1 MKTAV
6 IYARYSSDSQTEQSI
21 EGQLRVCQQYA
32 QSNDIIILDTY
43 IDRAMTGT
51 NDLRPDFQRMIKDS
65 NKKQWDYVLVYKLDR
80 FSRDKY
86 EMTIHKHTLKNNGVK
101 IISAMEN
108 IPEGPEGIILESMLE
123 GMNQYYSA
131 ELSQKVLR
139 GLNESYLK
147 GQFTGGVQL
156 YGYDVKD
163 KKNVI
168 NPDEAEIVKEI
179 FNKFAKGFT
188 AVDIA
193 KELKARGVRTKKGIF
208 LTDKKIYKMIANTK
222 YIGKTVHRD
231 VVYTNIYP
239 AIIDE
244 FTWQKVQSIRNANK
258 HVPGKKKDKFDFIL
272 SGKIICGY
280 CHTMMVGESGT
291 GRNEE
296 KYYYYNCLGKRR
308 HKKDCSFKAISKE
321 YLEDLVINE
330 TWKMIC
336 NENNIKEISN
346 MIYKKHQQSMKQD
359 TIIKSLEVK
368 RLSALKASE
377 NLISA
382 IEQGIITEQTKT
394 RLKELEAQISKL
406 DFDIEQ
412 ERQRSY
418 TFLTPEKIETYLSKV
433 ISGDIENQ
441 TIRKDIIKT
450 FIREIILYNDKIIIT
465 YNFTSLT
472 PIKTR
477 DTMLKEAEDVECE
490 VNKQLDT
497 AIKNDNV
504 SYKNSCI
511 PPVTNCTHPLRNNK
525 GCVFFILH
533 ECFGIAKP
541 FNINKKKSHVYR
553 GSFVLDTYN

>member
-139 GLNESYLK
+139 GLNESYIK
-147 GQFTGGVQL
+147 GQFTGGYQI

-168 NPDEAEIVKEI
+168 NEDEAEIVKEI
-179 FNKFAKGFT
+179 YEKFANGFT

-193 KELKARGVRTKKGIF
+193 KELKARGVRTKKGVFINAP
-208 LTDKKIYKMIANTK
+208 KIYKIIANTK
-222 YIGKTVHRD
+222 YVGKTTHRGE
-231 VVYTNIYP
+231 VYTNIYP
-239 AIIDE
+239 AIIDDY
-244 FTWQKVQSIRNANK
+244 TWQRVQSIRNANK

-272 SGKIICGY
+272 SGKLVCGD

-291 GRNEE
+291 GRNGE
-296 KYYYYNCLGKRR
+296 KYCYYNCLGRR
-308 HKKDCSFKAISKE
+308 RQKKNCSFKAIPKE
-321 YLEDLVINE
+321 FLENLVITE

-336 NENNIKEISN
+336 NENGIKEISN
-346 MIYKKHQQSMKQD
+346 AIYKKHQLAMKED
-359 TIIKSLEVK
+359 TVIKSLEAK
-368 RLSALKASE
+368 RLSAIKASD

-394 RLKELEAQISKL
+394 RLKELECQISQL

-412 ERQRSY
+412 ERQRAY
-418 TFLTPEKIETYLSKV
+418 TFLTPNKIEDYLSKV
-433 ISGDIENQ
+433 ITGDIENQ

-450 FIREIILYNDKIIIT
+450 FIREIILYNNRIIIT
-465 YNFTSLT
+465 YNFTDLT
-472 PIKTR
+472 PIKNL
-477 DTMLKEAEDVECE
+477 DTMINEIGLVESE
-490 VNKQLDT
+490 VNKQLNT
-497 AIKNDNV
+497 AIKNDFV
-504 SYKNSCI
+504 SHKKSDI
-511 PPVTNCTHPLRNNK
+511 PPVEVAFEHQGKTY
-525 GCVFFILH
+525 
-533 ECFGIAKP
+533 
-541 FNINKKKSHVYR
+541 SHKR
-553 GSFVLDTYN
+553 CCRRDFL

>member
-147 GQFTGGVQL
+147 GQFTGGTQL

-272 SGKIICGY
+272 SGKIVCGY

-359 TIIKSLEVK
+359 TIIKSLEAK

-418 TFLTPEKIETYLSKV
+418 TFLTPEKIEDYLSKV

-450 FIREIILYNDKIIIT
+450 FIREIIMYNDKIIIT
-465 YNFTSLT
+465 YNFTDLT

-477 DTMLKEAEDVECE
+477 DTMLKEIQDVECE
-490 VNKQLDT
+490 INKQLDT

-511 PPVTNCTHPLRNNK
+511 PPK
-525 GCVFFILH
+525 EIVF
-533 ECFGIAKP
+533 
-541 FNINKKKSHVYR
+541 
-553 GSFVLDTYN
+553 

>member
-272 SGKIICGY
+272 SGKIVCGY

-465 YNFTSLT
+465 YNFTDLT

-477 DTMLKEAEDVECE
+477 DTMLKEVEDVECE
-490 VNKQLDT
+490 INKQLDT

-541 FNINKKKSHVYR
+541 FNINKKKVT
-553 GSFVLDTYN
+553 FIVALLF

>member
-32 QSNDIIILDTY
+32 QSNDIVILDTY

-139 GLNESYLK
+139 GLNESYIK
-147 GQFTGGVQL
+147 GQFTGGRQI

-163 KKNVI
+163 KKSVI

-179 FNKFAKGFT
+179 YEKFANGFT

-193 KELKARGVRTKKGIF
+193 KELKARGVRTKEGIF
-208 LTDKKIYKMIANTK
+208 INASKIYKIIANTK
-222 YIGKTVHRD
+222 YIGKITHRGN
-231 VVYTNIYP
+231 VYTNIYP
-239 AIIDE
+239 AIIDDY
-244 FTWQKVQSIRNANK
+244 TWQKVQSIRNANK

-272 SGKIICGY
+272 SGKLVCGD
-280 CHTMMVGESGT
+280 CHTIMVGESGT
-291 GRNEE
+291 GRNGE
-296 KYYYYNCLGKRR
+296 KYYYYNCLGRRR
-308 HKKDCSFKAISKE
+308 HKKDCSFKAIQKD

-330 TWKMIC
+330 TWNMIC
-336 NENNIKEISN
+336 NENGIDEIANNIF
-346 MIYKKHQQSMKQD
+346 KKHQLAMKQD
-359 TIIKSLEVK
+359 TIIKSLEAK
-368 RLSALKASE
+368 RISAIKASD

-394 RLKELEAQISKL
+394 RLKELECQISQL

-412 ERQRSY
+412 EKQRSY
-418 TFLTPEKIETYLSKV
+418 VFLTPEKIKDYLSKV

-441 TIRKDIIKT
+441 VIRKDIIKT
-450 FIREIILYNDKIIIT
+450 FIREIILYNDKLIIT
-465 YNFTSLT
+465 FNFTDLT
-472 PIKTR
+472 PVKNRDIITKDISGLIQEIDGEVKQQSKTAL
-477 DTMLKEAEDVECE
+477 LKDS
-490 VNKQLDT
+490 
-497 AIKNDNV
+497 V
-504 SYKNSCI
+504 SYKKALT
-511 PPVTNCTHPLRNNK
+511 PPTFFDTNFQIK
-525 GCVFFILH
+525 EFIW
-533 ECFGIAKP
+533 
-541 FNINKKKSHVYR
+541 KKKIW
-553 GSFVLDTYN
+553 

>member
-465 YNFTSLT
+465 YNFTDLT

-477 DTMLKEAEDVECE
+477 DTMLKEVEDVECE
-490 VNKQLDT
+490 INKQLDT